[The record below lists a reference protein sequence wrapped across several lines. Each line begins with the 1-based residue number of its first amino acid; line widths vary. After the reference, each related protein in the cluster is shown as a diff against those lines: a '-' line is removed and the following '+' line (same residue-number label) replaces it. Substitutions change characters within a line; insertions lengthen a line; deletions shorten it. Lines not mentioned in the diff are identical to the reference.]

1 MQIANVPSNPRRRMS
16 GFSNVWYGPS
26 HVFEPKGKKYKDK
39 FILSKPIHCAGEP
52 GSGWK
57 FEVVTNSDDINMVG
71 EIITLVK
78 PSDSSEYTASLF
90 LPTLFSSGLNGSERI
105 NATRLEYLYYLQ
117 FVYNSRAMLLGNWNH
132 LKLSEE
138 KQAELESSI
147 NELRLAISGR
157 RTKPIAEAWEL
168 NPSLTDR
175 RGRINPSAASAKY
188 TAIATRLEK
197 QIGRETR
204 SESSLQKRRRFATK
218 LYSSIEQDIWDMRNL
233 HRLSPITIERELN
246 RRLEKNIFKPML
258 FGGLYIKRM
267 VEFKDTSSLPRTID
281 VFTAEVQLMAIRNLI
296 ADIQKGIN
304 TKESFRILKVLLSV
318 IPNEDLYIEFFTNLK
333 IQIREIYLMIK
344 QENEDYEKFCVEIKN
359 SIRFRASDDIDH
371 PWYIESASSK

>member
-1 MQIANVPSNPRRRMS
+1 MT
-16 GFSNVWYGPS
+16 GFSNIWYGPP
-26 HVFEPKGKKYKDK
+26 HVFEPRGKKYKDK
-39 FILSKPIHCAGEP
+39 FLVTKAIHCAGEP

-57 FEVVTNSDDINMVG
+57 FEVVTESDDINMVG

-117 FVYNSRAMLLGNWNH
+117 FIYNSRTMILANWNQ
-132 LKLSEE
+132 LKISEE

-147 NELRLAISGR
+147 DELRFAISGR
-157 RTKPIAEAWEL
+157 RTRPIAEAWEV
-168 NPSLTDR
+168 NPGLTDK
-175 RGRINPSAASAKY
+175 RGRINPGAASAKY

-204 SESSLQKRRRFATK
+204 SEGSLQKRRRFATK
-218 LYSSIEQDIWDMRNL
+218 LYASIEQDIWDMRNL

-246 RRLEKNIFKPML
+246 RRIEKNIFKPML
-258 FGGLYIKRM
+258 FGGLYVKKMI
-267 VEFKDTSSLPRTID
+267 ELNNTSSLPRTID
-281 VFTAEVQLMAIRNLI
+281 VFTAEVQLMAIRNLV

-318 IPNEDLYIEFFTNLK
+318 IPNEDLYIEFFTSLK
-333 IQIREIYLMIK
+333 IQIRELYLMIK

-359 SIRFRASDDIDH
+359 SIRFRASDDVDH
-371 PWYIESASSK
+371 PWYIERASSK